1 MPTAG
6 NKNDNLIWWH
16 NQPKSTHP
24 FWARYIF
31 NVTLE
36 VTSSCVWRNCLFQK
50 MVRYL
55 NLFPSNR
62 RMMIRTTHWF
72 EICLSMGM
80 KHLFVGHTIP
90 IHTPFSKGLRGAP
103 AASSSASFLCSCLGR
118 ITPRNKWKVTCNYTC
133 LYIYIYIHT
142 YKYIHTHNIYIY
154 ILYCIYIY
162 YLKQLWS
169 AISVHASS
177 SIPPSQS
184 PPPLQQNRQKPQIQ
198 GNWCLEWM
206 LLVVADKAQ
215 IEHQGTQ
222 NTEDE
227 SRKLMSGHLPK
238 TSTLQGIS
246 GVNSPGPPPGNTCA
260 RAIWWCLT
268 KGLLKPKKDSHR
280 TPSYSW
286 HSYIELIKA

>member
-1 MPTAG
+1 MSQTFTASNAQSTADSIHLRLKHASRRFDGEVRPAKGQWLSHCQLWQLKITGETTRNMPTAG

-133 LYIYIYIHT
+133 LYIYT
-142 YKYIHTHNIYIY
+142 Y
-154 ILYCIYIY
+154 
-162 YLKQLWS
+162 
-169 AISVHASS
+169 V
-177 SIPPSQS
+177 
-184 PPPLQQNRQKPQIQ
+184 
-198 GNWCLEWM
+198 
-206 LLVVADKAQ
+206 
-215 IEHQGTQ
+215 
-222 NTEDE
+222 
-227 SRKLMSGHLPK
+227 
-238 TSTLQGIS
+238 
-246 GVNSPGPPPGNTCA
+246 
-260 RAIWWCLT
+260 
-268 KGLLKPKKDSHR
+268 
-280 TPSYSW
+280 
-286 HSYIELIKA
+286 